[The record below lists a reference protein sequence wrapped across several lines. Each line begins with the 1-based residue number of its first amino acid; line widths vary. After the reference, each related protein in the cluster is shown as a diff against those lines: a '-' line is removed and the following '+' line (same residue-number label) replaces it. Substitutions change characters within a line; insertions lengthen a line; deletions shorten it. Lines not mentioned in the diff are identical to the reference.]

1 MGDPEAVELYTQ
13 VIGDLAA
20 HTGNTFMLTR
30 LYNVMETGFREGLW
44 TEQALHQLAV
54 DLRSTRQE
62 RVAESEDHEFEFEQ
76 INSLAITGAAM
87 LVELYGEAEL
97 ERYFGNAMLFKDSLR
112 LVREQDWL
120 KPESYASVKLA
131 LSQRHWPSPGCFH
144 WGEHTILIHLITP

>member
-1 MGDPEAVELYTQ
+1 VGDPEAVELYAQ

-62 RVAESEDHEFEFEQ
+62 RVPESKRREFELEW
-76 INSLAITGAAM
+76 IDSLAITGAAM
-87 LVELYGEAEL
+87 LVELYGEAGL
-97 ERYFGNAMLFKDSLR
+97 ERYLGNAMLFKDFPQH
-112 LVREQDWL
+112 VREQDWL
-120 KPESYASVKLA
+120 KPESYAPVKRA
-131 LSQRHWPSPGCFH
+131 LSQRH
-144 WGEHTILIHLITP
+144 